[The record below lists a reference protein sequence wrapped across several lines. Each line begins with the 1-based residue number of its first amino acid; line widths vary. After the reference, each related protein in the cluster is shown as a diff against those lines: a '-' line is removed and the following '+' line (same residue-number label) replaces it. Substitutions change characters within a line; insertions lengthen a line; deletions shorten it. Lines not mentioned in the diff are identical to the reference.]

1 MNNKSLSPLLHFAT
15 ALKVSITLVFLLVFS
30 PLQPGMA
37 QEDNDPLE
45 TVNRGVFWF
54 NDKVDVYI
62 LEPVAKGYD
71 YVVPDPVQ
79 KGVDN
84 FFNNLKY
91 PVFLLSD
98 LLQFK
103 FDQAATHTG
112 RFLINTVFGLVG
124 IFDVAEPLGLT
135 YHYED
140 FGTALGHHG
149 VPSGPYLVL
158 PFLGPSNT
166 RDLVGRVADSFLD
179 PVFYLRTYGMDK
191 ETALWTGVGLKAVDT
206 LNTRAGLLD
215 AVESGKSASLDYY
228 LFLRSAYYQIR
239 QNRIYDDLPPDLEDE
254 FEDFDEDEDGDVLN
268 DEETIEEPEETA
280 AESET

>member
-1 MNNKSLSPLLHFAT
+1 
-15 ALKVSITLVFLLVFS
+15 
-30 PLQPGMA
+30 MA

-62 LEPVAKGYD
+62 LEPAAKGYD
-71 YVVPDPVQ
+71 YVVPGPVQ
-79 KGVDN
+79 NGVDN

-124 IFDVAEPLGLT
+124 IFDVAEPLGLVH
-135 YHYED
+135 HYED

-158 PFLGPSNT
+158 PFLGPSNA

-179 PVFYLRTYGMDK
+179 PVFYLETYGMDQD
-191 ETALWTGVGLKAVDT
+191 TAWWTGAGLKAVDV

-228 LFLRSAYYQIR
+228 LFVRSAYYQIR
-239 QNRIYDDLPPDLEDE
+239 QNRIYDDLPPDLDDE
-254 FEDFDEDEDGDVLN
+254 FEDFDEDEDMVEDEDGEMLN